1 MLAQGASPADGVARP
16 RPPVRSALRNHA
28 LVRTVLALF
37 TVTIAEWALWIGTL
51 VYAHARGG
59 ASAAG
64 FVSIAL
70 VVPAACIAPLAGRQ
84 ADGPRPIRLLA
95 IVYGSQTLFLIVA
108 AVAAH
113 QHAALAVVVV
123 PVAAST
129 TLVTFIPPT
138 CSVAIPSLV
147 TIPEQLTAANLLVGY
162 VNNAATLVGPLL
174 AAALLAVGGAAMVLG
189 GCVVLVAVSTL
200 CCIPLAELDP
210 PFDAALREPSIADP
224 LHRVSL
230 VAVKRLAE
238 RPGALALL
246 GVLGGQYV
254 LIGGLDLLVVVLA
267 TEQLHLGA
275 SGPGLLSA
283 TFGVG
288 ALAGGGLSTLL
299 VGRRRLA
306 PLIAA
311 SLSAIVVA
319 LAVLGGETVLVAALV
334 LLPVMGIGR
343 SVLDVTGNMLLQRA
357 APQDALAS
365 VFAALEVLVLAGMAI
380 GSLVVQIL
388 IAVADVRAALLGLSC
403 ALGLLLLL
411 TVRRLR
417 HIDDIADAPVVVIR
431 LLRSTRIFARLP
443 PAEMEGVARAGCVEH
458 RAAGATIIRTGDVGD
473 KYYVI
478 ADGTVNVIVG
488 GRLVAELRRFQGF
501 GEIALISD
509 LPRTATVVAVT
520 DVDLFAIARAPFL
533 AVLRWC

>member
-1 MLAQGASPADGVARP
+1 
-16 RPPVRSALRNHA
+16 
-28 LVRTVLALF
+28 
-37 TVTIAEWALWIGTL
+37 
-51 VYAHARGG
+51 
-59 ASAAG
+59 
-64 FVSIAL
+64 
-70 VVPAACIAPLAGRQ
+70 
-84 ADGPRPIRLLA
+84 
-95 IVYGSQTLFLIVA
+95 
-108 AVAAH
+108 
-113 QHAALAVVVV
+113 
-123 PVAAST
+123 
-129 TLVTFIPPT
+129 
-138 CSVAIPSLV
+138 
-147 TIPEQLTAANLLVGY
+147 
-162 VNNAATLVGPLL
+162 
-174 AAALLAVGGAAMVLG
+174 
-189 GCVVLVAVSTL
+189 
-200 CCIPLAELDP
+200 
-210 PFDAALREPSIADP
+210 
-224 LHRVSL
+224 
-230 VAVKRLAE
+230 
-238 RPGALALL
+238 
-246 GVLGGQYV
+246 
-254 LIGGLDLLVVVLA
+254 
-267 TEQLHLGA
+267 
-275 SGPGLLSA
+275 
-283 TFGVG
+283 
-288 ALAGGGLSTLL
+288 
-299 VGRRRLA
+299 
-306 PLIAA
+306 
-311 SLSAIVVA
+311 
-319 LAVLGGETVLVAALV
+319 LV